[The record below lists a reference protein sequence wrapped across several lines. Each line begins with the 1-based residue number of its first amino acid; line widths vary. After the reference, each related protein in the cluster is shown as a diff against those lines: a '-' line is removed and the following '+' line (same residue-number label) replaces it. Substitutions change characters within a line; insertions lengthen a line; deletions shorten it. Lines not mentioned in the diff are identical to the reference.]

1 MRPNSRNAGSQSEMT
16 RDRSDLTSESVSKH
30 LEIENESDM
39 GRFGLMS
46 SCASPRCAGR
56 LQLALGAS
64 QIIDDRGDIFRS
76 YRRLVRADHLVDDLL
91 PSLLRQIGLIQN
103 VIGGMAGEAVA
114 VERVGSWP
122 VREGR
127 IARRDLEIERC
138 QRVELRRMADER
150 QQHDGHCRS
159 NRQED
164 AAHWWILLRL
174 QPPGSIRSYCA
185 CSPQDSKPGA
195 PAASRRWCSC
205 SGSSAS
211 ARRATAR

>member
-1 MRPNSRNAGSQSEMT
+1 
-16 RDRSDLTSESVSKH
+16 
-30 LEIENESDM
+30 M

-76 YRRLVRADHLVDDLL
+76 YRRLVRADHLVDDVL

-114 VERVGSWP
+114 VDRVGSWP

-127 IARRDLEIERC
+127 ITRWDLEIERC

-150 QQHDGHCRS
+150 S
-159 NRQED
+159 NMTAIVVAIDKRIRRIGGSSSGCNHLGRFD
-164 AAHWWILLRL
+164 RIAHVARRIPNPELRL
-174 QPPGSIRSYCA
+174 RLAAGVRAADHQRLR
-185 CSPQDSKPGA
+185 A
-195 PAASRRWCSC
+195 P
-205 SGSSAS
+205 
-211 ARRATAR
+211 

>member
-1 MRPNSRNAGSQSEMT
+1 
-16 RDRSDLTSESVSKH
+16 
-30 LEIENESDM
+30 M

-46 SCASPRCAGR
+46 LCASPRCAGR

-114 VERVGSWP
+114 VDRVGSWP

-127 IARRDLEIERC
+127 ITRRDLEIERC
-138 QRVELRRMADER
+138 QRVELRRMAEER
-150 QQHDGHCRS
+150 QQQAIVVAIDKRMRRIGGSSSGCNHLGRFDRI
-159 NRQED
+159 
-164 AAHWWILLRL
+164 AHVARRIPNPELRL
-174 QPPGSIRSYCA
+174 RLAAGVRAADHQRLR
-185 CSPQDSKPGA
+185 A
-195 PAASRRWCSC
+195 P
-205 SGSSAS
+205 
-211 ARRATAR
+211 